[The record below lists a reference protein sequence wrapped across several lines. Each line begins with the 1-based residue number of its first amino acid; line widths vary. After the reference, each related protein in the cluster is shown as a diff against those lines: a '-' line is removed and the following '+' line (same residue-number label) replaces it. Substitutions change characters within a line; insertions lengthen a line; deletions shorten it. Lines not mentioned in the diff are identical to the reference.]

1 MMARRVS
8 LRVVSLMLCMTL
20 FTPALLRAQA
30 SDKKLSEIIPNL
42 FFDTLVDELIAL
54 ESVFPGSLALVR
66 DADLVSRFE
75 TGFAMNNL
83 IGMQVSGFP
92 LGSSGGGFSWTF
104 DPAVGTFNRAS
115 GTFGPVFSERALTVG
130 RRRMNF
136 GVNYQRSSFDKLE
149 GKGLEDGDVKLYT
162 GFTTPGVTAFFED
175 SFRLK
180 LTTDTVGLFAMYGV
194 TDRFDVGV
202 AVPIVH
208 VDLEAALDFTANVTT
223 PTGSATSD
231 VFVGT
236 PVTGSASGVGDI
248 VVRTKYQ
255 FLRRQGGGLAA
266 GVDLRLPTGD
276 ELDLLGAA
284 GGQAKFYVAGSAERG
299 RISPHVNFG
308 FTVSGESDAAKSEDT
323 FVFAPSDEV
332 NFAGGVDLAVSPRLT
347 LVGDLIGRTIRD
359 TIVLDEA
366 ATAFGANRRQFR
378 GNTGNLN
385 VLLGSVGVKFN
396 PMGQGL
402 IAFNVL
408 FPLNEN
414 GLTDNLTW
422 MGGFEF
428 SF

>member
-1 MMARRVS
+1 MMARRVP
-8 LRVVSLMLCMTL
+8 LRVVCLMLCMTL

-30 SDKKLSEIIPNL
+30 SDQKLSEIIPNL
-42 FFDTLVDELIAL
+42 FFDTAVDELAAL
-54 ESVFPGSLALVR
+54 EAVFPGSLAFVPDSILR
-66 DADLVSRFE
+66 PRFE
-75 TGFAMNNL
+75 TAFAMNNL
-83 IGMQVSGFP
+83 MGMQVSGFP

-115 GTFGPVFSERALTVG
+115 GTFGPVFTERALTVG

-136 GVNYQRSSFDKLE
+136 GVNYQRSTFDKLE
-149 GKGLEDGDVKLYT
+149 GKSLADGDVKLYT

-202 AVPIVH
+202 AVPIIH
-208 VDLEAALDFTANVTT
+208 VDMEAALDFTATVRF
-223 PTGSATSD
+223 GASASTSEL
-231 VFVGT
+231 FVGT
-236 PVTGSASGVGDI
+236 PVTGSATGIGDI

-284 GGQAKFYVAGSAERG
+284 GGQTKFYVAGSAERG

-308 FTVSGESDAAKSEDT
+308 FTVSGESDAAKSDET
-323 FVFAPSDEV
+323 FVFAPSDEI

-359 TIVLDEA
+359 TIVLNEA
-366 ATAFGANRRQFR
+366 ATPFGGSFRQFR
-378 GNTGNLN
+378 GDTGNLN
-385 VLLGSVGVKFN
+385 ILLGSVGVKFN

-422 MGGFEF
+422 LGGFEF